1 MNSQEKSGGN
11 SLRRSS
17 DTQECSA
24 NGRKRHT
31 YLPFCSQY
39 IAHVQKAANRIFQ
52 NTDHFGLL
60 YVYSCDHSYR
70 VHSTNLA
77 SIIGPS
83 LPETANEDSIR
94 EFRSIRVSATEAHT
108 TRHDTTDCR
117 HWILSSTACDIS
129 ISTFAELHFIL
140 RIFFTYCFR
149 FKPAHSVSLP
159 PYMAIRDSLS
169 GTVVKLRTGRQQNS
183 GSIPGRSVRF
193 SILGILHTGCVG
205 QPASTLMD
213 TGILCPG

>member
-1 MNSQEKSGGN
+1 MYKKLQITFFKIQTISAYFIFTVVITRTGCTVLIWQE
-11 SLRRSS
+11 
-17 DTQECSA
+17 T
-24 NGRKRHT
+24 
-31 YLPFCSQY
+31 
-39 IAHVQKAANRIFQ
+39 
-52 NTDHFGLL
+52 GL
-60 YVYSCDHSYR
+60 H
-70 VHSTNLA
+70 

-94 EFRSIRVSATEAHT
+94 EVRSIRVSATEAHT

-117 HWILSSTACDIS
+117 HWMLSSTACDIS
-129 ISTFAELHFIL
+129 ISTFADLHFIF
-140 RIFFTYCFR
+140 RIIFTCCFR
-149 FKPAHSVSLP
+149 FKPAHPVSLP

-169 GTVVKLRTGRQQNS
+169 GTVVKLRTGRQYNS
-183 GSIPGRSVRF
+183 GSIPDRSVRF